1 MTEVLDYRDR
11 EDDLGA
17 ETADVVEPAEGTAAT
32 ARRRRRRAGGGS
44 LVVDLHNVMG
54 LFAAV
59 AIIIVS
65 ATGILLNHLEFFGV
79 TGPTVTVEQPR
90 PLRDAA
96 SVEAVV
102 RAAQQAELRSS
113 GGVGEPAELDRAVW
127 SPGKGTVDV
136 RLEGDPATSVIVD
149 AATAEAIDLV
159 ERHDLEVTAAHSGEL
174 IDKPWVILSDIVGLV
189 LIISV
194 VTGVIVWLR
203 RVRARGRLVGARA
216 GSGWIRANW
225 WFHLVGGLTAAAYL
239 VVMSVTG
246 VLLNH
251 KQPLGFMAGA
261 PTLAKRAD
269 DFRPLPVAELAQAA
283 ITFRNTAEASAGI
296 GIENVKSVDYRP
308 KGYAKVRFDDNDYE
322 VIVDAADG
330 SVESSSRRWDVWIED
345 LHSGLLFGSKGWLL
359 SDIPAVIAILLAVN
373 GAYLWTRP
381 GWRARD
387 KNLRE
392 T

>member
-1 MTEVLDYRDR
+1 MTEVLDDRDR
-11 EDDLGA
+11 EDDVVA
-17 ETADVVEPAEGTAAT
+17 EPADALEPAEGPRTK
-32 ARRRRRRAGGGS
+32 ARRRRRWARGGS

-59 AIIIVS
+59 AIIVVS
-65 ATGILLNHLEFFGV
+65 ATGILLNHLELFGV
-79 TGPTVTVEQPR
+79 TRPT
-90 PLRDAA
+90 A
-96 SVEAVV
+96 SVEQQRPPLQGALPVDAIV
-102 RAAQQAELRSS
+102 SAAQQAELRSR
-113 GGVGEPAELDRAVW
+113 GGAGETAELDRAVW
-127 SPGKGTVDV
+127 SPGDGTVDV

-149 AATAEAIDLV
+149 AATAEVIDQV
-159 ERHDLEVTAAHSGEL
+159 ERHDLDVTAAHSGEL
-174 IDKPWVILSDIVGLV
+174 IAKPWVILSDIVALI

-194 VTGVIVWLR
+194 VTGVIVWVR
-203 RVRARGRLVGARA
+203 RVRSRGRRVGARG
-216 GSGWIRANW
+216 GSRWIRANW
-225 WFHLVGGLTAAAYL
+225 WFHLVGGLAAAAYL

-251 KQPLGFMAGA
+251 KQPLGYMAGA
-261 PTLAKRAD
+261 PELAKRAD
-269 DFRPLPVAELAQAA
+269 DFRPLPVAEMVGAA
-283 ITFRNTAEASAGI
+283 IAFRNSPGI

-308 KGYAKVRFDDNDYE
+308 KGYAKVRFDDDDYE

-330 SVESSSRRWDVWIED
+330 SVESASRRWDIWIED

-359 SDIPAVIAILLAVN
+359 ADIPAAIAILLALN

-387 KNLRE
+387 NTVRK